1 MSYSEKL
8 YRLPRDLITIF
19 RNYEAIKRK
28 EINAKWSAKFN
39 ETCILENL
47 WPKFT
52 DYISMTIDNKIS
64 LCCCSLT
71 EESSKMNKKISSN
84 QSGILVVIF

>member
-28 EINAKWSAKFN
+28 EINDKRSAKFN
-39 ETCILENL
+39 ETCISENL

-52 DYISMTIDNKIS
+52 NYI
-64 LCCCSLT
+64 
-71 EESSKMNKKISSN
+71 KMYRIQYTHLKKLIKSE
-84 QSGILVVIF
+84 II

>member
-19 RNYEAIKRK
+19 RNYETIKRK
-28 EINAKWSAKFN
+28 EINTKWSAKFN
-39 ETCILENL
+39 ETCLSENL

-52 DYISMTIDNKIS
+52 KLKYEGKNDF
-64 LCCCSLT
+64 LT
-71 EESSKMNKKISSN
+71 SS
-84 QSGILVVIF
+84 QIF